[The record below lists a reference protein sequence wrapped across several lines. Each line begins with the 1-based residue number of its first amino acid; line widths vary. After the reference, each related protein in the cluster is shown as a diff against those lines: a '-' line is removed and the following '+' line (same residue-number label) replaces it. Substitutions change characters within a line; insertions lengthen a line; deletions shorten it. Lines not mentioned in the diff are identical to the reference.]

1 LDYFSSIWG
10 LSINSLILVIFGLAS
25 YNKYANRWS
34 AKTGNFNTPGH
45 ITWSEIIGGQTRKA
59 LISYSYYV
67 ESKLYNGEISAPPLQ
82 KEQAVIDN
90 PKGKEIVV
98 YYSDKDHGFS
108 RANKPPSHQDIIGST
123 IVQYLLLP
131 FVLLNIPLGY
141 FYWLFSVSK

>member
-1 LDYFSSIWG
+1 MDYFSSIWG
-10 LSINSLILVIFGLAS
+10 VSINTLIFIISGLAF
-25 YNKYANRWS
+25 YNRYAKRWS
-34 AKTGNFNTPGH
+34 AKSGDFNTPGH
-45 ITWSEIIGGQTRKA
+45 ITWSESFGGQTNKA

-67 ESKLYNGEISAPPLQ
+67 EGKLHNGEISAQPLQ

-98 YYSDKDHGFS
+98 YYSAKDHGFS
-108 RANKPPSHQDIIGST
+108 RANKPPSHLDIIGST

-131 FVLLNIPLGY
+131 FVLINIPAGY